1 MVFASKPTS
10 LEILRPFVIPV
21 TGFVYASATAE
32 AIFEVSVGPRCP
44 LKGSDGALTLGL
56 NVAVKIGGKKE
67 VKMMLLQRKL
77 PMALGEVPM
86 ALDAD
91 GYI

>member
-1 MVFASKPTS
+1 M
-10 LEILRPFVIPV
+10 
-21 TGFVYASATAE
+21 
-32 AIFEVSVGPRCP
+32 
-44 LKGSDGALTLGL
+44 KGSDGALTLGL

-86 ALDAD
+86 ALNAD
-91 GYI
+91 GYIGSESD

>member
-1 MVFASKPTS
+1 MPQPLPRPYSKCLP
-10 LEILRPFVIPV
+10 P
-21 TGFVYASATAE
+21 
-32 AIFEVSVGPRCP
+32 VGPLCP
-44 LKGSDGALTLGL
+44 LKGSDGALNLGL
-56 NVAVKIGGKKE
+56 NVAVKIGGKKD
-67 VKMMLLQRKL
+67 VKMMLLQWKM